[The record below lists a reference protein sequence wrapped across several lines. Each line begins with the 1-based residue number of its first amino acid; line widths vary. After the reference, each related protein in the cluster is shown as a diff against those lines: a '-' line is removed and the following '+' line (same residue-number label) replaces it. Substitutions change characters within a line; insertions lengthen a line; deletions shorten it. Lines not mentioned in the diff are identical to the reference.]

1 MKQDAR
7 LRDASSWASK
17 KGGLLQAG
25 GLGDQAS
32 PQAGLCFPP
41 AARED
46 SLTPH
51 LFNSSL

>member
-1 MKQDAR
+1 MPGSGM
-7 LRDASSWASK
+7 LLHEP

-25 GLGDQAS
+25 GLGGQTS
-32 PQAGLCFPP
+32 PQAGLCSPP

-51 LFNSSL
+51 LFNSTL